1 MPGQAVSYKM
11 GDLKVSALRKLAEEE
26 LGEKFCIREF
36 HHIFLKEGAIP
47 LNILEENVK
56 IYIENHR

>member
-1 MPGQAVSYKM
+1 M
-11 GDLKVSALRKLAEEE
+11 GELKVSALRKLAEEE